1 MLHVLISEDEHLEKV
16 LNPEDEPVPD
26 WVVPK
31 NAKKGERVALFFP
44 GGGRGFVALGKLLSK
59 PDGPTM
65 HGGRIV
71 YVAEIGNIVPLGKT
85 ITIDYLKA
93 STVDE
98 IRSWPWLNYPRSF
111 TTLKPPRSEKL
122 LEILEAKAPKRSS
135 KTKQAQAPEQVT
147 LPAASRADQEQAR
160 EKAEMEAMDG
170 IVKERKYLSRNKQL
184 HDEAKR
190 LAKGWCYTCETKFS
204 ELLGGLGKRVLEA
217 HHKNQLAS
225 KDRSEPTKV
234 KELAVVCANC
244 HRMIHEDPKNAM
256 KVDELRRRIRQ
267 ARMG

>member
-1 MLHVLISEDEHLEKV
+1 MLHVLISEKEHLDNVRNATGK
-16 LNPEDEPVPD
+16 EPGN

-31 NAKKGERVALFFP
+31 NAKPGERLALFFP
-44 GGGRGFVALGKLLSK
+44 SEKGIVALGEIRSK
-59 PDGPTM
+59 PEGPTM
-65 HGGRIV
+65 RGDRIV
-71 YVAEIGNIVPLGKT
+71 YLSEIGNVVALSKT
-85 ITIDYLKA
+85 ITIDDLKECP
-93 STVDE
+93 VEE
-98 IRSWPWLNYPRSF
+98 IKDWPWLWYPRNF
-111 TTLKPPRSEKL
+111 TTLKPPRSQKL
-122 LEILEAKAPKRSS
+122 LEILKAKAPKRASQ
-135 KTKQAQAPEQVT
+135 KKQAQPPRQAKP
-147 LPAASRADQEQAR
+147 PPASRAEQAQAR

-170 IVKERKYLSRNKQL
+170 IVKERKYLSRNKRL

-190 LAKGWCYTCETKFS
+190 LAKGWCYTCETNFS
-204 ELLGGLGKRVLEA
+204 ELLGGLGERVLEA